1 MRELN
6 IRNEIINLNQL
17 FKYSEKVKME
27 VMNNTN

>member
-17 FKYSEKVKME
+17 IKYSEKVKME